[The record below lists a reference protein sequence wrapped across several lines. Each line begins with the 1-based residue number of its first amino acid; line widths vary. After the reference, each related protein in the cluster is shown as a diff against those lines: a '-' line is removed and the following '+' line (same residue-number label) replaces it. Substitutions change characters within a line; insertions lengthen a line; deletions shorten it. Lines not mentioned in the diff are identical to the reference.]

1 MISQEEDSKKTTSTF
16 KFYSEMNDE
25 EREVHDRNQEEEAKA
40 SGSWCYECNDIFM
53 NNTILKMHMETD
65 HKSKSF

>member
-1 MISQEEDSKKTTSTF
+1 
-16 KFYSEMNDE
+16 MNEE

-40 SGSWCYECNDIFM
+40 SGSWCYECNDIFK